1 MEQVMA
7 PKWTFRTARDEEEI
21 KDDRTI
27 VVEGLAEAT
36 PKAQAIIDND
46 MTELKAEILG
56 NDIVK
61 QAVSSSF
68 IGEEITQAMLPKII
82 QKKYPQ
88 LNDEEVEQV
97 RQRVVLSMAVQGS
110 EIVEQ
115 ADGRKLI
122 KVAGRFVEIDKIS
135 INLIDSINPFQ
146 RAYEIL
152 SKSITPEVL
161 RTIEYVIEEQRSDM
175 SMEEAV
181 LLCKNYLPKYQA
193 EHGGASPSLNDP
205 EPLNKRIAQAVAY
218 IQNAIRKGEIKR

>member
-1 MEQVMA
+1 
-7 PKWTFRTARDEEEI
+7 
-21 KDDRTI
+21 
-27 VVEGLAEAT
+27 
-36 PKAQAIIDND
+36 
-46 MTELKAEILG
+46 
-56 NDIVK
+56 
-61 QAVSSSF
+61 
-68 IGEEITQAMLPKII
+68 MLPKII

-88 LNDEEVEQV
+88 LNDDEVEQV

-110 EIVEQ
+110 EVVEQ

-175 SMEEAV
+175 TEEEAI
-181 LLCKNYLPKYQA
+181 LLCKNYLPKYQS
-193 EHGGASPSLNDP
+193 EHNGAVPSINDP
-205 EPLNKRIAQAVAY
+205 DPLNKRIAQAVAY
-218 IQNAIRKGEIKR
+218 IQKGIMSGKYRK